1 MTQDEKTEIV
11 KTHYAV
17 IATVLKDEDK
27 AVDFLAWSAKFFSE
41 NPDVLRQ
48 ISNPKTRDKV
58 FSTAAGMM
66 NNPII
71 RQMF

>member
-1 MTQDEKTEIV
+1 MTQEQKSEIL

-17 IATVLKDEDK
+17 IASVLEGEEP
-27 AVDFLAWSAKFFSE
+27 ALNFIAWCAKFFSE
-41 NPDVLRQ
+41 NPEILKQ

-66 NNPII
+66 NNPLI